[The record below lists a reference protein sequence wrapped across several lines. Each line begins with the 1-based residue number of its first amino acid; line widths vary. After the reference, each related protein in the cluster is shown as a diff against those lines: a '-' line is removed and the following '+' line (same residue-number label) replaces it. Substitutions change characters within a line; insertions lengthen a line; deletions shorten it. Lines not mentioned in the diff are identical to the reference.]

1 MKYYLAAP
9 VITDDESKKQI
20 DLVHG
25 TLVRAFGVESVY
37 RPGEHKV
44 PNEWGITMEMW
55 GQCVFTMDV
64 LAIDNAD
71 WIVLCNYG
79 RKGATAGTAW
89 ECGYAFAKKKR
100 ILVINMPGVNESSL
114 MITGCASNVVDFHT
128 FVDTMKLESGL
139 EIPKLIQEATQHSIF
154 EERGKLKSKQILN

>member
-1 MKYYLAAP
+1 MKYYIAAP
-9 VITDDESKKQI
+9 VVTDPETKGQI
-20 DLVHG
+20 DLVHKQ
-25 TLVRAFGVESVY
+25 LVDVFGKESIY

-44 PNEWGITMEMW
+44 PNAWGITMEMW

-89 ECGYAFAKKKR
+89 ECGYAFAKQKR
-100 ILVINMPGVNESSL
+100 ILVVNMPGVEESSL
-114 MITGCASNVVDFHT
+114 MVTGCAATAVDYLQYIGAT
-128 FVDTMKLESGL
+128 PSILKNEIFV
-139 EIPKLIQEATQHSIF
+139 
-154 EERGKLKSKQILN
+154 ERGKLAAAQTLN